1 MKKYKIRNL
10 LCIFSVVLSVVGI
23 IFTYLYIN
31 EDNNY
36 RSALDVYTKEYWAK
50 ERKADEDIKKY
61 ENEYWSAKNTED
73 RQRYKRLVELSEGK
87 KRIYASG
94 GMAYYNSVLRP
105 MTEKIDAYCYTMI
118 CLYSLS
124 GVAVISTVVVA
135 KKFKDEI
142 NKERSSND
150 NY

>member
-10 LCIFSVVLSVVGI
+10 LCVFSVVLFVVGI

-36 RSALDVYTKEYWAK
+36 RNALDVYVGEYLAK
-50 ERKADEDIKKY
+50 EQKADKDIKKY
-61 ENEYWSAKNTED
+61 ENEYMSATNTTD
-73 RQRYKRLVELSEGK
+73 RQRYKRLVELSEGL
-87 KRIYASG
+87 KRIYASETT
-94 GMAYYNSVLRP
+94 AYYNSVLRP
-105 MTEKIDAYCYTMI
+105 MTEKTDAYCYTMI
-118 CLYSLS
+118 CLYSLA

-142 NKERSSND
+142 KTERSSND